1 MNNNAIMSH
10 SNHLIPNITLLLFCK
25 KKSLLNEREN
35 KCQKIE
41 IVLLGVRWCVLNLD
55 VVCLES

>member
-1 MNNNAIMSH
+1 MSH